1 MSHKIFSLGD
11 NALTIEFGNEISVEL
26 NDRVLR
32 LVEVF
37 DKRSFTGFVE
47 FVPAY
52 SSLTIFYDVFT
63 VRKNFPEFSTAFA
76 AVKNSVENALESLEA
91 PQKLDSKAV
100 EIPVCFDRESALDLD
115 SLAVENNLA
124 RQEVIEIFLSQTY
137 RVFMLGFLP
146 GFAYLG
152 EVDERIAARR
162 KNSPRLKV
170 PRGSVAIA
178 GKQAGIYPL
187 ASPGGW
193 QIIGR
198 TDIEL
203 FTPNE
208 AEPTFLQVGDRV
220 KFHSQ
225 NL

>member
-1 MSHKIFSLGD
+1 MNYKIFSLGD
-11 NALTIEFGNEISVEL
+11 SALTIEFGNEISVEL
-26 NDRVLR
+26 NGRVLR
-32 LVEVF
+32 LAEVF
-37 DKRSFTGFVE
+37 DKRSFTGFIE
-47 FVPAY
+47 LVPAY

-63 VRKNFPEFSTAFA
+63 VRKNFPEFSTAFT
-76 AVKNSVENALESLEA
+76 AVKSFVEYALENLKV
-91 PQKLDSKAV
+91 PQKIDSKAV

-115 SLAVENNLA
+115 SLAAENNLA

-162 KNSPRLKV
+162 KTSPRLEV

-198 TDIEL
+198 TDVEL
-203 FTPNE
+203 FTPND
-208 AEPTFLQVGDRV
+208 AEPTLLQVGNQV
-220 KFHSQ
+220 KFYSQ

>member
-1 MSHKIFSLGD
+1 MNYKIFSLGD
-11 NALTIEFGNEISVEL
+11 SALTIEFGNEISVEL
-26 NDRVLR
+26 NGRVLR
-32 LVEVF
+32 LAEVF
-37 DKRSFTGFVE
+37 DKRSFTGFIE
-47 FVPAY
+47 LVPAY

-63 VRKNFPEFSTAFA
+63 VRKNFPEFSTAFT
-76 AVKNSVENALESLEA
+76 AVKSFVEYALENLKV
-91 PQKLDSKAV
+91 PQKIDSKAV

-115 SLAVENNLA
+115 SLAAENNLA

-162 KNSPRLKV
+162 KTSPRLEV

-198 TDIEL
+198 TDVEL
-203 FTPNE
+203 FTPND
-208 AEPTFLQVGDRV
+208 AEPTFLQVGNQV
-220 KFHSQ
+220 KFYSQ

>member
-1 MSHKIFSLGD
+1 MSHKIFSLGN

-115 SLAVENNLA
+115 SLAVEKNLA

-162 KNSPRLKV
+162 KTSPRLEV

-198 TDIEL
+198 TDVEL
-203 FTPNE
+203 FTPND
-208 AEPTFLQVGDRV
+208 AEPTFLQVGNQV
-220 KFHSQ
+220 KFYSQ